1 MTYYEAWMEGSEN
14 SENQAEYTI
23 YVQKYYDKEKQ
34 AYDIILSA
42 YPDNGSFTSGVALN
56 LSEKLGYERDEMDL
70 FVGFLDGI
78 NPSISKENDVKALTD
93 DSLVELGIDYEK
105 LYWNMREA
113 KADWLYNLPSWK
125 NVFPKEKL
133 DQITRDFRK
142 SKEAHSEKIG
152 RNDPCP
158 CGSGKKYKQCCI
170 NK

>member
-1 MTYYEAWMEGSEN
+1 MTYYEAWIEGSEN
-14 SENQAEYTI
+14 TENQTEYSL

-34 AYDIILSA
+34 AYDYILEA
-42 YPDNGSFTSGVALN
+42 YPDNGFLTSGIASE
-56 LSEKLGYERDEMDL
+56 LSEKLGYERQEMDL
-70 FVGFLDGI
+70 FVGFLEGI
-78 NPSISKENDVKALTD
+78 NSSISKENDVKALTD
-93 DSLVELGIDYEK
+93 DSFVELVIDYEK

-125 NVFPKEKL
+125 NVFSKEKL
-133 DQITRDFRK
+133 DQMTRDYRK
-142 SKEAHSEKIG
+142 SKEAHSDKIG

>member
-14 SENQAEYTI
+14 SENQTEYTA

-42 YPDNGSFTSGVALN
+42 YPDNGSFTSGVAAA
-56 LSEKLGYERDEMDL
+56 LSEKLGYENNEMDL

-78 NPSISKENDVKALTD
+78 NPSISKENDVKTLTD
-93 DSLVELGIDYEK
+93 DSPVELGIDYEK

-113 KADWLYNLPSWK
+113 KADWLYNLTSWK

-133 DQITRDFRK
+133 DQITKDFRK